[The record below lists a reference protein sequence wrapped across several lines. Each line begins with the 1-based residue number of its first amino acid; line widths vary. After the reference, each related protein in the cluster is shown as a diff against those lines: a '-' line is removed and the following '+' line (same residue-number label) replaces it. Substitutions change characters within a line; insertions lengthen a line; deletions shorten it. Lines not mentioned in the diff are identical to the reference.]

1 MNAGFPSTL
10 RGRGVRSENLHSFDL
25 NITLL
30 THLHPFLLSLL
41 CPSLHSVF
49 INSSPILISF
59 LGPYSVLL
67 TSTWL
72 YNLVINTLPFSAIQ
86 SHSHTQFTLIVSNSI
101 YAVAQFSF
109 IHFSC
114 HLKAHKAENLW
125 LIKLIHICQ
134 RNKHSVSSVALLHLN
149 QPQCELILYLLN
161 NIKNSFKNY
170 KTDNVLVPYCPIEML
185 PITTKRTCG
194 QFI

>member
-1 MNAGFPSTL
+1 MDGPVRWLLRHRCVQPGINTTYSVHSAQSHTQFTLIVSNSIYAVPQFSFIHFSCHLKAHKAENLWLIKLIHICQRNKHSVSSVALLHLNQPPFPSAL
-10 RGRGVRSENLHSFDL
+10 LGLVVRSENLHSFDL

-72 YNLVINTLPFSAIQ
+72 YNLVINTVPFSHIPT
-86 SHSHTQFTLIVSNSI
+86 HNS
-101 YAVAQFSF
+101 
-109 IHFSC
+109 
-114 HLKAHKAENLW
+114 
-125 LIKLIHICQ
+125 
-134 RNKHSVSSVALLHLN
+134 
-149 QPQCELILYLLN
+149 P
-161 NIKNSFKNY
+161 
-170 KTDNVLVPYCPIEML
+170 
-185 PITTKRTCG
+185 
-194 QFI
+194 